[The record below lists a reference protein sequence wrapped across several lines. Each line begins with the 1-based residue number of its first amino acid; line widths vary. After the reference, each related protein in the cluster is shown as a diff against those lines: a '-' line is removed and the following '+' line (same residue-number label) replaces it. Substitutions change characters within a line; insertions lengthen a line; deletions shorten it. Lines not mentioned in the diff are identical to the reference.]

1 MPGNKDGHLQLNL
14 VVIGLDYVANDLIG
28 KIHLNCN
35 DNGEYILDGQIYGL
49 NIETINR
56 NNDSF
61 SYDLQGKG
69 KELIFFFLVITDI
82 YINIWA
88 RVN

>member
-69 KELIFFFLVITDI
+69 KILIIFFFFFKYGKFEIL
-82 YINIWA
+82 
-88 RVN
+88 